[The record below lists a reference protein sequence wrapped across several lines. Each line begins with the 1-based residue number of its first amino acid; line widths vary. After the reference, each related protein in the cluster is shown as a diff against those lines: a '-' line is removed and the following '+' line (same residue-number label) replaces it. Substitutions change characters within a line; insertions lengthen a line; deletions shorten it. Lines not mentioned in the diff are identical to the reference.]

1 MVYRFRY
8 HGYKVL
14 ASIRWSVCTNQIIC
28 IRRLKVTGDKSKYC
42 CLWRQP
48 CLQCTTITIW
58 LKKTDQNKKFLWLI
72 GTQFAQ
78 NNKHLFK
85 ELSHQNEH
93 LQRKWATLPM
103 YICYSS
109 RYIKNQLLMPLL
121 QHIRHSRKTMPNI
134 SWWKRTCCWPST
146 LYL

>member
-1 MVYRFRY
+1 MFPLIEYMLNILSWFFILFWLSMVYRFRY

-58 LKKTDQNKKFLWLI
+58 LKKTDQNKKFLWLAHSLLRTTNI
-72 GTQFAQ
+72 FSRNYHTKISIYRESEQHYPCTSATV
-78 NNKHLFK
+78 LDI
-85 ELSHQNEH
+85 
-93 LQRKWATLPM
+93 QR
-103 YICYSS
+103 INS
-109 RYIKNQLLMPLL
+109 
-121 QHIRHSRKTMPNI
+121 
-134 SWWKRTCCWPST
+134 
-146 LYL
+146 